1 MHEELSLDWVEIN
14 NRSVVKLL
22 AQVSMFSYTELQLLQ
37 VDVQVRH
44 VPVSRLNSS
53 KSTGIKKN

>member
-1 MHEELSLDWVEIN
+1 MWDTPQNFI
-14 NRSVVKLL
+14 
-22 AQVSMFSYTELQLLQ
+22 SYTELQLLQ